1 MKRCL
6 ALLLLICSLLTFGG
20 CKHTN
25 GYLHNFYY
33 CRNSQDYQF
42 ISENSII
49 SKETREVNVHSGN
62 IHYILSLYLAGPIEE
77 GLRIPLPK
85 SVRLH
90 SLQWDGDHL
99 ILTLSDLSDAITD
112 AEFSLACACLT
123 LTCQDYTGCS
133 SVTVISGSRSATM
146 NADNILLTDT
156 VTTIKSTE
164 GGNS

>member
-1 MKRCL
+1 MKQCI
-6 ALLLLICSLLTFGG
+6 ALLLAICSLLTFCG
-20 CKHTN
+20 CESPH
-25 GYLHNFYY
+25 GDLHNFYY
-33 CRNSQDYQF
+33 CRISEDYQY

-49 SKETREVNVHSGN
+49 SKESREINVHSGN

-85 SVRLH
+85 SVRLT
-90 SLQWDGDHL
+90 SLQWDGNHL

-133 SVTVISGSRSATM
+133 SVTIISGNRTATM

-156 VTTIKSTE
+156 VTTIKPTE
-164 GGNS
+164 GGNP